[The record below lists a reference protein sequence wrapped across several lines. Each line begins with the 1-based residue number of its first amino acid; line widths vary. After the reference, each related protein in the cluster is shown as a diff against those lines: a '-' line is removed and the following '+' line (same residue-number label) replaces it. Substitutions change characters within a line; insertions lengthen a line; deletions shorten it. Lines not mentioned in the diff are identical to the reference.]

1 MKAAGKE
8 RERDLELTLLS
19 GFSQLFRLQSITFF
33 FVCVHACANGFR
45 LQIVLVEAF
54 SQAPASFFF
63 FVIFG
68 VDWCSLFF
76 FFALFIYLTLWR
88 LKNVLVK
95 VEEKKKK
102 LRSGKLL
109 NLVALASCWAV
120 KEVTIVFSP
129 FAPFLLE
136 LLVDLI
142 LIAARLF
149 CLKGEKKKKDTFAF

>member
-1 MKAAGKE
+1 M
-8 RERDLELTLLS
+8 
-19 GFSQLFRLQSITFF
+19 
-33 FVCVHACANGFR
+33 
-45 LQIVLVEAF
+45 
-54 SQAPASFFF
+54 
-63 FVIFG
+63 
-68 VDWCSLFF
+68 
-76 FFALFIYLTLWR
+76 
-88 LKNVLVK
+88 
-95 VEEKKKK
+95 EEKKKK

>member
-76 FFALFIYLTLWR
+76 FFFFIFIFLG
-88 LKNVLVK
+88 LVFK
-95 VEEKKKK
+95 KSFMECGGKKKK
-102 LRSGKLL
+102 K
-109 NLVALASCWAV
+109 AQW
-120 KEVTIVFSP
+120 
-129 FAPFLLE
+129 
-136 LLVDLI
+136 
-142 LIAARLF
+142 
-149 CLKGEKKKKDTFAF
+149 

>member
-33 FVCVHACANGFR
+33 FFVCVHACANGFR

-54 SQAPASFFF
+54 SQAPAIFFF

-76 FFALFIYLTLWR
+76 FFCFIYLFDVVAFKKR
-88 LKNVLVK
+88 VSEGGGK
-95 VEEKKKK
+95 KKKK

-109 NLVALASCWAV
+109 NLVALASC
-120 KEVTIVFSP
+120 
-129 FAPFLLE
+129 
-136 LLVDLI
+136 
-142 LIAARLF
+142 
-149 CLKGEKKKKDTFAF
+149 